1 MKRNYQ
7 LVVIF
12 EPEVKAEEKEKLLQ
26 NIKKIISEKGKVKEE
41 KEWGKKELAYPIR
54 KQRMGIF
61 YWFSFEGEPMVLVNL
76 NKKLKIE
83 DKILRFL
90 IVLAKE

>member
-12 EPEVKAEEKEKLLQ
+12 EPETKAEEKEKLLQ
-26 NIKKIISEKGKVKEE
+26 NIKKIISDKGKVKEE

-61 YWFSFEGEPMVLVNL
+61 CWISFEGEPVILSTL
-76 NKKLKIE
+76 NKKMRIE
-83 DKILRFL
+83 DKILRYL